1 MKRLLLLVFTLASLS
16 ATAQFKLKKADRLFR
31 DMAYTEAAKV
41 YEDYL
46 KNEKNPTTSTIK
58 DIADCYY
65 YIGKHSNARQWYAKL
80 YKKSGNSID
89 DKYFNRYIQTLRIAK
104 EYDKADELLLQ
115 RLKSKGNTK
124 LTEKTLKQMRHLD
137 SIKDLPSR
145 YNVNNIRNNTAF
157 ADFGTSFYG
166 ERIVYSSAKNI
177 AKGEYAWNEQP
188 YLELYIAERDT
199 ATGNLLS
206 EEKFML
212 QEQTRYH
219 NATLTFTPD
228 LKTVYFSTNSV
239 TKNDRLT
246 NNEKGTNNIQ
256 IIKGTIEEVKLS
268 STEPLPFN
276 SVNYSVGHPA
286 LSGDGKWLFFVSDM
300 PGGYGETDIYVVEI
314 LTDGKFGKPKNLGP
328 EINTPGREMFPFLS
342 DSILYFSSDR
352 HYGLGGLDVFES
364 TMKEGFVFTEPVNL
378 GEPVNSNLD
387 DFGFVINE
395 SDGYGYL
402 SSNRKKGKGGDDI
415 YYFRFKEK
423 ECSELIAGKVSNTSS
438 NDNLEGA
445 TVAVYNE
452 RGNVVTSAVTNDTG
466 EYALTVPCDSL
477 YKVEVTK
484 PGFTIVVIE
493 KEADKPLIKGENVNF
508 ELTDYN
514 DLVEKNDDTEK
525 IAINPIYFDFDKWD
539 ITTQAAAELDRV
551 VYVMKNFPDVVIK
564 IESHTDSRGNDNYN
578 SSLSQNRAQSTYSY
592 ITSKGIDKTRI
603 ESVKGYGESQLINKC
618 DNDVP
623 CTEEEHQMNRRSEFI
638 IVKSNLK
645 H

>member
-1 MKRLLLLVFTLASLS
+1 MKRLLLLVFTFISLS

-31 DMAYTEAAKV
+31 DMAYTEAANV

-46 KNEKNPTTSTIK
+46 KNEKNPATGTIK
-58 DIADCYY
+58 NIADCYY

-80 YKKSGNSID
+80 YKKAGNSID
-89 DKYFNRYIQTLRIAK
+89 DKYFNRYIQTLRISK

-145 YNVNNIRNNTAF
+145 YTVNNIRNNTAF

-166 ERIVYSSAKNI
+166 ERIVYSSAKNT

-199 ATGNLLS
+199 ATGNLLN

-228 LKTVYFSTNSV
+228 LKTLYYSTNSV
-239 TKNDRLT
+239 TKSDRLT

-256 IIKGTIEEVKLS
+256 IIKGTIEEGKLTN
-268 STEPLPFN
+268 TEALPFN

-286 LSGDGKWLFFVSDM
+286 LSNDGKWLFFVSDM

-314 LTDGKFGKPKNLGP
+314 LDDGKFGKPKNLGP
-328 EINTPGREMFPFLS
+328 EINTSGREMFPFVS
-342 DSILYFSSDR
+342 DNILYFSSDG

-364 TMKEGFVFTEPVNL
+364 TMKEGSVFTEPVNL
-378 GEPVNSNLD
+378 GEPVNTNLD
-387 DFGFVINE
+387 DFGFIINE

-402 SSNRKKGKGGDDI
+402 SSNRKKGKGDDDI

-423 ECSELIAGKVSNTSS
+423 ECSELIAGKVIDKNSKE
-438 NDNLEGA
+438 NLNA
-445 TVAVYNE
+445 VTVSVYDE
-452 RGNVVTSAVTNDTG
+452 YGNVLADTVTNEAG
-466 EYALTVPCDSL
+466 KYSLTIPCDSL

-484 PGFTIVVIE
+484 PGFTIDVIE
-493 KEADKPLIKGENVNF
+493 KDESKSLIKGENVDF

-514 DLVEKNDDTEK
+514 DLVEKKDDTER

-539 ITTQAAAELDRV
+539 ITLQAATELDKV
-551 VYVMKNFPDVVIK
+551 VYVMKNFPDVIIK
-564 IESHTDSRGNDNYN
+564 IESHTDSRGDDAYN
-578 SSLSQNRAQSTYSY
+578 STLSQNRAQSTYTY
-592 ITSKGIDKTRI
+592 ITSKGIDKSRI
-603 ESVKGYGESQLINKC
+603 ESVKGYGEFQLINKC
-618 DNDVP
+618 SNDVP
-623 CTEEEHQMNRRSEFI
+623 CTEEEHQLNRRSEFI
-638 IVKSNLK
+638 IVKK
-645 H
+645 